1 MLTIALS
8 GFEYGYSES
17 KGTSWRECLYITP
30 ERIIVEGTIETV
42 YEASRMIRVWIY
54 GDIYTVFSGEIFET
68 KRLAD
73 KWLKDNA

>member
-1 MLTIALS
+1 MDIQKVKELVGENVFI
-8 GFEYGYSES
+8 
-17 KGTSWRECLYITP
+17 ITP

-73 KWLKDNA
+73 EWLKDNA

>member
-1 MLTIALS
+1 MDIQRVKELVGEDVFI
-8 GFEYGYSES
+8 
-17 KGTSWRECLYITP
+17 ITP
-30 ERIIVEGTIETV
+30 ERIIVDGTIETV

-73 KWLKDNA
+73 EGLKDNA

>member
-1 MLTIALS
+1 MDIQRVKELVGEDVFI
-8 GFEYGYSES
+8 
-17 KGTSWRECLYITP
+17 ITP

-42 YEASRMIRVWIY
+42 YEASHMIRVWIY

-73 KWLKDNA
+73 EWLKDNA